1 MSSLEFGDPT
11 SLGEDVRRYSCSSEN
26 QDQGQ
31 QKKRYMALM
40 SEGATG
46 RRNTPKE
53 MEAQSS
59 LRLLDTMSLG
69 SKGRKSSKDM
79 QNVLIR
85 GKVTTD

>member
-1 MSSLEFGDPT
+1 M
-11 SLGEDVRRYSCSSEN
+11 
-26 QDQGQ
+26 
-31 QKKRYMALM
+31 
-40 SEGATG
+40 EGG
-46 RRNTPKE
+46 ILPIKE

-79 QNVLIR
+79 QNVLIL